1 METMSDEAVQAAKFE
16 VAKLLLER
24 LPFFLMVTSG
34 FCLIQVF
41 TWGGISTY
49 WPAGLWILYSLGVI
63 VPGWLL
69 IRRLSVTYAVVG
81 INQKL
86 VEDINNLAIVLA
98 FMTGLIWAF
107 DSFVQFYLREP
118 NQWLY
123 VSALAAIAVISAG
136 LLSYN
141 LKAALLG
148 AVVILL
154 PLLVEVSI
162 AGSGANLYFI
172 CFAVATV
179 AVLYFGLRQQQRTLE
194 KNIALRSEAEAL
206 LKQQEATSYLLEQH
220 WQNAPLPAIQWD
232 RQQRITG
239 WNFSAEKLFGY
250 PVAEV
255 SGRQGDFLV
264 PPGSRESFLDMWQA
278 LIQKDEQGY
287 YAVHE
292 VIDRNGQIKICEWHN
307 TPLTKDGKLIGVA
320 SFIKDVTSQIE
331 DRETIKRQANYDN
344 LTALPNRSCMMSEL
358 DAAISRSKR
367 NNQFVAVIFLDLDN
381 FKDINDTQGHH
392 VGDMVLQFFAELLRQ
407 AVRKEDVVARFGGD
421 EFVVLIQDLGTKAT
435 KARARVLSIADK
447 IMELG
452 KTVCKQRGL
461 EYEIDVSGGI
471 VLFQGGRYSPND
483 LLKQADL
490 AMYRVKN
497 FGRKGFSFYDD
508 SLAVEAEYRVSL
520 IRELRQGVENKEFDL
535 HFQPIVNTGG
545 DIVFAESLLRW
556 NRPSERI
563 VAASE
568 FIEFMATLPM
578 MNEVGLWIFESACAN
593 LRQWIDEELW
603 SKDGVLFVNISPK
616 QLENEHFAA
625 DIRKLISKYAIDPHQ
640 LVLEITEESLIH
652 NLDEVEG
659 QLQDLLDL
667 GLRIALDDFGTGYS
681 SLAML
686 QKLPVHFVK
695 LDRSFINDLASS
707 ENTYSIVKAVIKLCQ
722 IMSLD
727 VIAEGVE
734 TEEQYR
740 ILADLGCEYFQG
752 YYFSKPVDP
761 GQFRSLVRSAS
772 EDLLLRLVN

>member
-1 METMSDEAVQAAKFE
+1 
-16 VAKLLLER
+16 
-24 LPFFLMVTSG
+24 
-34 FCLIQVF
+34 
-41 TWGGISTY
+41 
-49 WPAGLWILYSLGVI
+49 
-63 VPGWLL
+63 
-69 IRRLSVTYAVVG
+69 
-81 INQKL
+81 
-86 VEDINNLAIVLA
+86 
-98 FMTGLIWAF
+98 
-107 DSFVQFYLREP
+107 
-118 NQWLY
+118 
-123 VSALAAIAVISAG
+123 
-136 LLSYN
+136 
-141 LKAALLG
+141 
-148 AVVILL
+148 
-154 PLLVEVSI
+154 
-162 AGSGANLYFI
+162 
-172 CFAVATV
+172 
-179 AVLYFGLRQQQRTLE
+179 
-194 KNIALRSEAEAL
+194 
-206 LKQQEATSYLLEQH
+206 
-220 WQNAPLPAIQWD
+220 
-232 RQQRITG
+232 
-239 WNFSAEKLFGY
+239 
-250 PVAEV
+250 
-255 SGRQGDFLV
+255 
-264 PPGSRESFLDMWQA
+264 
-278 LIQKDEQGY
+278 
-287 YAVHE
+287 
-292 VIDRNGQIKICEWHN
+292 
-307 TPLTKDGKLIGVA
+307 
-320 SFIKDVTSQIE
+320 
-331 DRETIKRQANYDN
+331 
-344 LTALPNRSCMMSEL
+344 MMSEL

-367 NNQFVAVIFLDLDN
+367 NNQFGAVIFLDLDN

-471 VLFQGGRYSPND
+471 VLFQGDRYSPND

-497 FGRKGFSFYDD
+497 FGRKGFSFYDE

-625 DIRKLISKYAIDPHQ
+625 DIRKLISRYAIDPHQ

-752 YYFSKPVDP
+752 YYFSKPVDS

-772 EDLLLRLVN
+772 EDALLRLVN